1 MKKIMI
7 MKKIFSI
14 PLFLGL
20 IMLVSCQKQLE
31 LTPKKIYYDN
41 FYQSAEDAI
50 SAVNAVYS
58 NLNQVNQYNS
68 SLWLLQDVA
77 SDDCFARENL
87 NDPNIHQIDQY
98 DLNAT
103 NNYLSEIWRGSYQG
117 IFRANIVLEK
127 VPETKMDTVLKNR
140 ILGEARFL
148 RGQFYFNL
156 VRLFGDVPLITK
168 PISSSLNDDE
178 LYVARTSVDL
188 VYNQV
193 IEDFI
198 FASSNCPKNYSQSVD
213 KGRVTKGAALGL
225 LSKTY
230 LTLKQWTNAA
240 NTAKAVV
247 ELGVYGLY
255 DDYSGNFKDVNR
267 NGKESVFA
275 VQFFSGV
282 PSQNNQI
289 VITGLPSI
297 PGLFPAGVEVMLPT
311 ENLLNS
317 FEEGDYRKEVSFF
330 DEYWFY
336 EFEPHIWKHWDQD
349 TYEPDETAQCGS
361 NFAVMRYSEILLI
374 YAEAINE
381 ISGPTAE
388 AYDAINQIRNRAR
401 NGNAEVLPDLDG
413 LSQDDFRLAVLNE
426 RRHEFVNEGVRWY
439 DLVRTGNLVEYVNN
453 AKGSDSNPQE
463 FNNLFPIPQR
473 ELDNNPKLDQN
484 LGYQ

>member
-1 MKKIMI
+1 
-7 MKKIFSI
+7 
-14 PLFLGL
+14 
-20 IMLVSCQKQLE
+20 
-31 LTPKKIYYDN
+31 
-41 FYQSAEDAI
+41 
-50 SAVNAVYS
+50 
-58 NLNQVNQYNS
+58 
-68 SLWLLQDVA
+68 
-77 SDDCFARENL
+77 
-87 NDPNIHQIDQY
+87 
-98 DLNAT
+98 
-103 NNYLSEIWRGSYQG
+103 
-117 IFRANIVLEK
+117 
-127 VPETKMDTVLKNR
+127 
-140 ILGEARFL
+140 
-148 RGQFYFNL
+148 
-156 VRLFGDVPLITK
+156 
-168 PISSSLNDDE
+168 
-178 LYVARTSVDL
+178 
-188 VYNQV
+188 
-193 IEDFI
+193 
-198 FASSNCPKNYSQSVD
+198 
-213 KGRVTKGAALGL
+213 
-225 LSKTY
+225 
-230 LTLKQWTNAA
+230 
-240 NTAKAVV
+240 
-247 ELGVYGLY
+247 LY